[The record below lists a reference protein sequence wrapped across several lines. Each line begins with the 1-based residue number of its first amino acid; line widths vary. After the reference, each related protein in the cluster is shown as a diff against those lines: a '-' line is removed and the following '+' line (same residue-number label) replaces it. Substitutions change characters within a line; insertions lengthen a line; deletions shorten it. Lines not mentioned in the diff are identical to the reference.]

1 MCLLPTRILAQ
12 GAAVAQAKKGATVM
26 RKVTFCL
33 AVFGVLALAF
43 ISMSMRAQNQG
54 YPFPGYPPE
63 FAPSRTSRAA
73 RSSPPRPTNKFNR
86 VDRHVP
92 GEYIVV
98 LNDDT
103 PESSIGTIAGTLA
116 SAHVGKLLNVS
127 RTAIKGFSISMPE
140 AAAIALSQD
149 PRVLYVE
156 ENAIGKVFDV
166 PWDLDRIDQLGA
178 VSGFNADYGTSTGT
192 YTPPNDGSG
201 VNVYVIDEGIRAS
214 HHEFLK
220 SDLTTSRVVF
230 GVDTTGGNG
239 TPCRDHGNLVAS
251 VVGGNSF
258 FSGDVPYGTASFGA
272 AKGVTLYNVRTDLD
286 PTYGCNGSGLNVQQ
300 VLVGMDWVA

>member
-1 MCLLPTRILAQ
+1 M
-12 GAAVAQAKKGATVM
+12 GA
-26 RKVTFCL
+26 
-33 AVFGVLALAF
+33 
-43 ISMSMRAQNQG
+43 
-54 YPFPGYPPE
+54 
-63 FAPSRTSRAA
+63 
-73 RSSPPRPTNKFNR
+73 
-86 VDRHVP
+86 
-92 GEYIVV
+92 
-98 LNDDT
+98 
-103 PESSIGTIAGTLA
+103 IAGKLG
-116 SAHVGKLLNVS
+116 SAHVGKLLNVY
-127 RTAIKGFSISMPE
+127 RKALKGFSISMPE
-140 AAAIALSQD
+140 TAAIALSQD

-156 ENAIGKVFDV
+156 ENAIGTVFDV

-178 VSGFNADYGTSTGT
+178 VSGCNADYGTSTGT

-300 VLVGMDWVA
+300 VLVGMDWVAQNRTLPAVANYSAGCYTDSSCNDAVRGMVAAGLTVVVAAGETNTLGGENADHI